1 MAQRTASEG
10 EEEGVTAPISTK
22 TQSWR
27 EVRRVER
34 AGDSGKSGRSVVIS
48 CE

>member
-10 EEEGVTAPISTK
+10 EEEEATPPISTK

-27 EVRRVER
+27 EARRVER
-34 AGDSGKSGRSVVIS
+34 AGDSGKSGNSAVIS